1 MLRIEPVFS
10 KHPAVVK
17 LLALI
22 LIILFS
28 TFISF
33 FVGVLLAVP
42 FYGKGILDILS
53 GGLDLVDTGEVNL
66 MKFFQ
71 MVSQV
76 GIFIFPSLFFA
87 WLSYGNI
94 EKSLSLNKFPTFQTF
109 IMTVIL
115 VFTMLPGIHFLIQ
128 FNESLQMPEIL
139 SGVEKWMLEK
149 ENEAMRLTDT
159 FLNTTSPGGL
169 AINLMMIGVLA
180 SIGEELLFRSVLI
193 RLLQEWFKNKHA
205 AVIVSSVIFSA
216 FHLQFYGFLPRFV
229 LGLVFGYLFIWSGS
243 VWLPIAAHFLNN
255 GSAVVISFLSNKR
268 ILGTNAEDFGSVEN
282 LPLLLASIILTMA
295 ILAGINLR
303 EKQLNLR
310 NQ

>member
-1 MLRIEPVFS
+1 
-10 KHPAVVK
+10 
-17 LLALI
+17 
-22 LIILFS
+22 
-28 TFISF
+28 
-33 FVGVLLAVP
+33 
-42 FYGKGILDILS
+42 
-53 GGLDLVDTGEVNL
+53 
-66 MKFFQ
+66 
-71 MVSQV
+71 
-76 GIFIFPSLFFA
+76 
-87 WLSYGNI
+87 
-94 EKSLSLNKFPTFQTF
+94 
-109 IMTVIL
+109 L